1 MNSNKIENYH
11 FDEFYRY
18 FYINFEVKHRMSNSE
33 DFTKIKEDIS
43 RIIANM
49 GGSIRDYHAFIYW
62 FINNLYGNDQETIS
76 KSICDGTNDKGIDA
90 CLINDLERTVTL
102 IQSKYSKDG
111 DARIQSESEVKLFSA
126 IDSYFSSPDSFEAAI
141 TSGNL
146 RTKELLRNAFHKY
159 YHQGY
164 TVESIFITTHK
175 RNNRI
180 DEMLHTTLKQSYI
193 RKLRIFYFDN
203 IIAFYRDSE
212 RNFLPFSPPYDLKY
226 KTEGSLY
233 KNGRTRAWVFNV
245 DAEELKSFA
254 LHYDRNILFRKNVRN
269 FLDKSETNIRITDTL
284 KNPDDSSNFWFYN
297 NGVTILCRD
306 AKNDSDNKHI
316 RLDDPQVINGCQTI
330 TSIRNYS
337 GDTKA
342 DALVR
347 VIASDDNDLMDKIVF
362 YQNSSNPVKKRDLK
376 ANDPVQIRL
385 HREMLK
391 RGWYYEIKSGED
403 FRRASSLSA
412 SIKSHCFP
420 DPINNL
426 ALARAI
432 VAIKFN
438 PAIAYGQGE
447 NYFFG
452 EMYEDI
458 FTGEL
463 SATSS
468 LAMYEIDFLV
478 SFNISW
484 TKAQFHAEFD
494 KEYKFK
500 RPAHFVIDKI
510 FYNALLGLKDGEKKF
525 TELFEESYV
534 NSEDYDKLVNR
545 LTGVADTLYEIIYRT
560 YKKALANEGKI
571 HTTFF
576 KNQEDITNL
585 FEENTKEFVEQG
597 KLASDIFGE
606 SLS

>member
-1 MNSNKIENYH
+1 MG
-11 FDEFYRY
+11 
-18 FYINFEVKHRMSNSE
+18 NSE
-33 DFTKIKEDIS
+33 DFAKIKEDIS
-43 RIIANM
+43 RIIAKI
-49 GGSIRDYHAFIYW
+49 GGDIKDYHAFIYW
-62 FINNLYGNDQETIS
+62 FINNLYGTDQETIS

-102 IQSKYSKDG
+102 IQSKYSKEG

-126 IDSYFSSPDSFEAAI
+126 VDSYFSSPDAFEAAI
-141 TSGNL
+141 TGGNQ
-146 RTKELLRNAFHKY
+146 RTRELLRNAFHKY
-159 YHQGY
+159 YHQGF

-175 RNNRI
+175 KNNRI
-180 DEMLHTTLKQSYI
+180 DEMLNSTLKQSYI

-254 LHYDRNILFRKNVRN
+254 LHYDRNLLFRKNVRN
-269 FLDKSETNIRITDTL
+269 FLYKSETNIRITDTL
-284 KNPDDSSNFWFYN
+284 KSPDDSSNFWFYN
-297 NGVTILCRD
+297 NGITILCRD
-306 AKNDSDNKHI
+306 ASNDSDNKHI

-337 GDTKA
+337 GDTNA

-376 ANDPVQIRL
+376 SNDPVQIRL

-391 RGWYYEIKSGED
+391 RRWYYEIKSGED
-403 FRRASSLSA
+403 FRTISTLNP
-412 SIKSHCFP
+412 SIKTHCFP
-420 DPINNL
+420 DPINNF
-426 ALARAI
+426 ALARSI

-438 PAIAYGQGE
+438 PALAYGQGE

-458 FTGEL
+458 FTSEL

-478 SFNISW
+478 SLNIGW
-484 TKAQFHAEFD
+484 TKVKFNDEFD
-494 KEYKFK
+494 KEYVFK
-500 RPAHFVIDKI
+500 RPAHYVIDKI
-510 FYNALLGLKDGEKKF
+510 FYYALVSVNDGERKF
-525 TELFEESYV
+525 TELFEESYE
-534 NSEDYDKLVNR
+534 NPNDYDKLAKR
-545 LTGVADTLYEIIYRT
+545 LTEVSDNIYEIVYKA
-560 YKKALANEGKI
+560 YKKASMEEGKF

-576 KNQEDITNL
+576 KNQEDITKL
-585 FEENTKEFVEQG
+585 FEEHNKELDEQG
-597 KLASDIFGE
+597 KLASNIFKE
-606 SLS
+606 VLS